1 MQIYSSAEWYGSIV
15 RTSKYKRGFKV
26 PFAIDFGD
34 WIMAFTS
41 LDGITWVGLLLRASR
56 IPQESDAYTL
66 LAIMGAATSGGTV
79 HIKRRNRVAP
89 RIRLLVGRSAQLE

>member
-1 MQIYSSAEWYGSIV
+1 MTHTLLQIYSSAEWYGSIV

-41 LDGITWVGLLLRASR
+41 LDGITWVG
-56 IPQESDAYTL
+56 I
-66 LAIMGAATSGGTV
+66 
-79 HIKRRNRVAP
+79 
-89 RIRLLVGRSAQLE
+89 LVGPAHTAKY